1 MWCWVAW
8 DEDTHAPP
16 QYLTISTHGRAIA
29 CARNSYSVRS
39 AAPPSQAARSVYQ
52 QLDTRDCQPGSRTVL
67 LVRLSYGLAH
77 GHIRSMAEQ
86 TTVHILAIAAHRDDV
101 ELTCGGTLIKAAKL
115 SQRTAILDL
124 TQGEM
129 GTRGSAALRKEEA
142 DRAAEIIGV
151 SVRETL
157 GLPDAGIENT
167 PATREALARV
177 IRRLAPRVVI
187 APALEGRHPDH
198 RITAQLVRD
207 ACFVAGL
214 AKVAPDTPK
223 HRPHKIVHTLAY
235 RQDFVRPTFVVDISD
250 EFEQKMQAVR
260 CYASQFDGA
269 LQAGEV
275 YPTGE
280 PLYDVV
286 THYAATYGSLIR
298 ARYGEPFFT
307 TEMMRV
313 DDIGSLEVSTF

>member
-1 MWCWVAW
+1 MPANTPV
-8 DEDTHAPP
+8 
-16 QYLTISTHGRAIA
+16 S
-29 CARNSYSVRS
+29 
-39 AAPPSQAARSVYQ
+39 
-52 QLDTRDCQPGSRTVL
+52 
-67 LVRLSYGLAH
+67 
-77 GHIRSMAEQ
+77 
-86 TTVHILAIAAHRDDV
+86 ILAIAAHRDDI

-115 SQRTAILDL
+115 GRRTAILDL

-129 GTRGSAALRKEEA
+129 GTRGSAAMRAAEA
-142 DRAAEIIGV
+142 DRAADVLGV
-151 SVRETL
+151 SARETL

-177 IRRLAPRVVI
+177 IRRFAPRVVI
-187 APALEGRHPDH
+187 APALAGRHPDH
-198 RITAQLVRD
+198 HVTAQLVRD

-214 AKVAPDTPK
+214 AKVAPEVPK

-250 EFEQKMQAVR
+250 EFEQKMNAVR

-269 LQAGEV
+269 TQAGEV

-280 PLYDVV
+280 PLYDVI

-298 ARYGEPFFT
+298 TRYGEPFFT
-307 TEMMRV
+307 TEMVRV
-313 DDIGSLEVSTF
+313 DDLGALEVSTF